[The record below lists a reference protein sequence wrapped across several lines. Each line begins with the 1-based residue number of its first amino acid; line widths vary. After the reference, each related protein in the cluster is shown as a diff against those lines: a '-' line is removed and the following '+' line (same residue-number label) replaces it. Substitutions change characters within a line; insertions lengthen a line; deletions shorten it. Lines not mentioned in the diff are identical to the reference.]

1 MIAPI
6 ILSGGSGTRLWP
18 LSRKLHPKQFIN
30 LVNDTTLF
38 QDTILRLP
46 EDVADPLIICNE
58 EHRFLAAEQLRQ
70 IDKKSNGII
79 LEPIGKNTA
88 PAIALAALKFINS
101 GEDPL
106 LLVLSADHLIQ
117 DTDAF
122 HQSIKIAE
130 ELAEKDKLVTFG
142 IVPDKAETGYG
153 YIQAQP
159 LLSNDNSPS
168 DEFSVMNVECF
179 KEKPD
184 LKLAEEY
191 LEENSALKAK
201 NLPLAWYWNS
211 GMFMFKASI
220 YLQELKKFEPEILA
234 ACQKSCQTE
243 YKDKDFIRLNNDEF
257 KKCPEQSIDYGVM
270 EHTEGAMVIPLD
282 ANWSDIGSWD
292 ALWNTKDKDGN
303 GNVSE
308 GDVILDGVRNSYTY
322 SSNRLVT
329 AIGVSDLVIIDT
341 QDALLVADK
350 NHSQNIKNIV
360 NQLKKNNRSEAENH
374 RKVLR
379 PWGYYDSID
388 ADYGFQVKRILV
400 NPGAKLSLQK
410 HQHRAEHWIV
420 VKGIATITRGDD
432 VFILKENQSTYI
444 PKGEIHRLENQEKLD
459 LEIIEIQTG
468 DYLGEDDI
476 IRLEDDYSRQ

>member
-46 EDVADPLIICNE
+46 KDVADPLIICNE

-70 IDKKSNGII
+70 IHKNSNGII

-88 PAIALAALKFINS
+88 PAIALAALKFVNN

-153 YIQAQP
+153 YIQADINNTTDSYNIQ
-159 LLSNDNSPS
+159 S
-168 DEFSVMNVECF
+168 FT
-179 KEKPD
+179 EKPNQED
-184 LKLAEEY
+184 AQKY
-191 LEENSALKAK
+191 LDSGNYL
-201 NLPLAWYWNS
+201 WNS

-220 YLQELKKFEPEILA
+220 YLQELEKFEPEILTS
-234 ACQKSCQTE
+234 CKKSCQTE

-257 KKCPEQSIDYGVM
+257 RQCPEQSIDYGVM
-270 EHTEGAMVIPLD
+270 EHTEGAMVVPLD

-292 ALWNTKDKDGN
+292 ALWDAKNKDSN

-308 GDVILDGVRNSYTY
+308 GDVILNGVKNTYTY
-322 SSNRLVT
+322 SSNRLVS
-329 AIGVSDLVIIDT
+329 AIGVSDLVIVDT
-341 QDALLVADK
+341 QDALLIADK
-350 NHSQNIKNIV
+350 NYSQNIKNIV
-360 NQLKKNNRSEAENH
+360 NQLKKENRSEAENH

-388 ADYGFQVKRILV
+388 VDDGFQVKRILV

-410 HQHRAEHWIV
+410 HQHRAEHWVV
-420 VKGIATITRGDD
+420 VKGVATITRGDD
-432 VFILKENQSTYI
+432 VFVLKENQSTYI
-444 PKGEIHRLENQEKLD
+444 PKGEVHRLENTEETD

-476 IRLEDDYSRQ
+476 IRLEDDYQRN

>member
-1 MIAPI
+1 
-6 ILSGGSGTRLWP
+6 
-18 LSRKLHPKQFIN
+18 
-30 LVNDTTLF
+30 LF

-46 EDVADPLIICNE
+46 KDVADPLIICNE

-70 IDKKSNGII
+70 IHKNSNGII

-88 PAIALAALKFINS
+88 PAIALAALKFVNN

-130 ELAEKDKLVTFG
+130 KLAEKDKLVTFG
-142 IVPDKAETGYG
+142 IEPDKAETGYG
-153 YIQAQP
+153 YIQADINNTTDSYNIQ
-159 LLSNDNSPS
+159 S
-168 DEFSVMNVECF
+168 FT
-179 KEKPD
+179 EKPNQED
-184 LKLAEEY
+184 AQKY
-191 LEENSALKAK
+191 LDSGNYL
-201 NLPLAWYWNS
+201 WNS
-211 GMFMFKASI
+211 GMFMIKASI
-220 YLQELKKFEPEILA
+220 YLQELEKFEPEILTS
-234 ACQKSCQTE
+234 CKKSFQTE

-257 KKCPEQSIDYGVM
+257 RQCPEQSIDYGVM
-270 EHTEGAMVIPLD
+270 EHTEGAMVVPLD

-292 ALWNTKDKDGN
+292 ALWDAKNKDSN

-308 GDVILDGVRNSYTY
+308 GDVILNGVKNTYTY
-322 SSNRLVT
+322 SSNRLVS
-329 AIGVSDLVIIDT
+329 AIGVSDLVIVDT
-341 QDALLVADK
+341 QDALLIADK
-350 NHSQNIKNIV
+350 NHSQDIKNIV
-360 NQLKKNNRSEAENH
+360 NQLKKENRSEAENH

-388 ADYGFQVKRILV
+388 IDDGFQVKRILV

-410 HQHRAEHWIV
+410 HQHRAEHWVV

-432 VFILKENQSTYI
+432 VFVLKENQSTYI
-444 PKGEIHRLENQEKLD
+444 PKGEVHRLENTEETD

-476 IRLEDDYSRQ
+476 IRLEDDYQRN

>member
-46 EDVADPLIICNE
+46 KDVADPLIICNE

-70 IDKKSNGII
+70 IHKNSNGII

-88 PAIALAALKFINS
+88 PAIALAALKFVNN

-130 ELAEKDKLVTFG
+130 KLAEKDKLVTFG
-142 IVPDKAETGYG
+142 IVPNKAETGYG
-153 YIQAQP
+153 YIQADINNTTDSYNIQ
-159 LLSNDNSPS
+159 S
-168 DEFSVMNVECF
+168 FT
-179 KEKPD
+179 EKPNQED
-184 LKLAEEY
+184 AQKY
-191 LEENSALKAK
+191 LDSGNYL
-201 NLPLAWYWNS
+201 WNS

-220 YLQELKKFEPEILA
+220 YLQELEKFEPEILTS
-234 ACQKSCQTE
+234 CKKSCQTE
-243 YKDKDFIRLNNDEF
+243 YKDKDKDKDFIRLNDDEF
-257 KKCPEQSIDYGVM
+257 RQCPEQSIDYGVM
-270 EHTEGAMVIPLD
+270 EHTEGAMVVPLD

-292 ALWNTKDKDGN
+292 ALWDAKNKDSN

-308 GDVILDGVRNSYTY
+308 GDVILNGVKNTYTY
-322 SSNRLVT
+322 SSNRLVS
-329 AIGVSDLVIIDT
+329 AIGVSDLVIVDT
-341 QDALLVADK
+341 QDALLIADK

-360 NQLKKNNRSEAENH
+360 NQLKKENRSEAENH

-388 ADYGFQVKRILV
+388 VDDGFQVKRILV

-410 HQHRAEHWIV
+410 HQHRAEHWVV

-432 VFILKENQSTYI
+432 VFVLKENQSTYI
-444 PKGEIHRLENQEKLD
+444 PKGEVHRLENTEETD

-476 IRLEDDYSRQ
+476 IRLEDDYQRN

>member
-1 MIAPI
+1 MITPV

-46 EDVADPLIICNE
+46 TNVADPLVICNE

-70 IDKKSNGII
+70 IDRESNGII

-88 PAIALAALKFINS
+88 PAIALAALKFINN
-101 GEDPL
+101 GKDPL

-117 DTDAF
+117 NIDAF
-122 HQSIKIAE
+122 HKSIEVAE
-130 ELAEKDKLVTFG
+130 KLAENNKLVTFG

-153 YIQAQP
+153 YIKADI
-159 LLSNDNSPS
+159 DNTADYYNIQS
-168 DEFSVMNVECF
+168 FT
-179 KEKPD
+179 EKPNQED
-184 LKLAEEY
+184 AQKY
-191 LEENSALKAK
+191 LDSGNYL
-201 NLPLAWYWNS
+201 WNS

-220 YLQELKKFEPEILA
+220 YLQELEKFEPEILTS
-234 ACQKSCQTE
+234 CKKSCQTE

-257 KKCPEQSIDYGVM
+257 RQCPEQSVDYAVM
-270 EHTEGAMVIPLD
+270 EYTKDGVVVPLD
-282 ANWSDIGSWD
+282 ANWSDIGSWG
-292 ALWNTKDKDGN
+292 ALWDAKNKDKN

-308 GDVILDGVRNSYTY
+308 GDVILDDVKNTYTY
-322 SSNRLVT
+322 SSNRLVSV
-329 AIGVSDLVIIDT
+329 IGISDLIIVDT

-350 NHSQNIKNIV
+350 KYSQNIKNIV
-360 NQLKKNNRSEAENH
+360 NQLKKSNRSEADNH
-374 RKVLR
+374 RKVFR

-388 ADYGFQVKRILV
+388 ADNGFQVKRILV

-410 HQHRAEHWIV
+410 HGHRAEHWVV
-420 VKGIATITRGDD
+420 VKGVAKVTCGDK
-432 VFILKENQSTYI
+432 ILLLKENQSTYI
-444 PKGEIHRLENQEKLD
+444 PKGTIHRLENQEEIP

-476 IRLEDDYSRQ
+476 IRLEDDYQRI